1 MISEKFRRQ
10 LRQETELWWQ
20 EGLIDASL
28 HEKLAQKYQ
37 FADLEGA
44 AKNRFVAI
52 LLGLGSIL
60 IGLGAITYVAA
71 NWQGWPRGAR
81 AMLLLSVFI
90 AINAA
95 GFYLLRRSPRRQ
107 GRHLGQGLLLLGGL
121 MFGAN
126 LGLLSQMFHQS
137 GNLYELYLVWSL
149 GVLAMAY
156 CLRLVS
162 LGVLAS
168 ILMAIAYSQG
178 VSTLFYGSVSS
189 WRILIEQMPLVGT
202 IAFLP
207 LAYQCRSR
215 VLFTLSAIGISSS
228 LGTNLLLLTSET
240 NAAGFLALATG
251 LPPALL
257 WGWAAAPDA
266 LPALPGRDQ
275 TETFRPIGK
284 ALAILNLSVMAYFL
298 AFHWFWERTWLNQDT
313 SASTISFQW
322 MTSPWVSIGVLWLV
336 AVIGWMQIG
345 RRGWRLQSDRAL
357 NSATIAA
364 CIGLSSAIAT
374 LHQFTALPIWAP
386 IVFNIVLFALA
397 LGLIRDGLAFGQRW
411 RFWSGM
417 VLLVLGVLSR
427 TLEYDTDLLLK
438 AAVFTACGTS
448 IILAG
453 LWFERHL
460 QGEHPKQAKRESP

>member
-1 MISEKFRRQ
+1 MVSEKFRRQ

-20 EGLIDASL
+20 EGLIDVSF
-28 HEKLAQKYQ
+28 HEKLAQRYQ
-37 FADLEGA
+37 FSELEGA

-52 LLGLGSIL
+52 LMGLGGIL

-81 AMLLLSVFI
+81 VMLLLSVFI

-95 GFYLLRRSPRRQ
+95 GFYLLRRSPRRR
-107 GRHLGQGLLLLGGL
+107 GRHLGQALLLLGGF

-149 GVLAMAY
+149 GVLVMAY

-162 LGVLAS
+162 LGVLAI
-168 ILMAIAYSQG
+168 ILMAIAYGQG
-178 VSTLFYGSVSS
+178 ISILFNGSVSS

-228 LGTNLLLLTSET
+228 LGTNLSLLTGET

-257 WGWAAAPDA
+257 WGWADAPNT
-266 LPALPGRDQ
+266 LPTFPWRNQ
-275 TETFRPIGK
+275 TDTFRPIGK
-284 ALAILNLSVMAYFL
+284 ALAILNLCLMAYFL
-298 AFHWFWERTWLNQDT
+298 AFHWLWERTWLSQDT
-313 SASTISFQW
+313 SASTMSFQW
-322 MTSPWVSIGVLWLV
+322 MTSPWVSIGVLLLI
-336 AVIGWMQIG
+336 AVVGWVQIG
-345 RRGWRLQSDRAL
+345 RRGWCAQSDRAL
-357 NSATIAA
+357 NSVTIAG
-364 CIGLSSAIAT
+364 CIGVSVAIAT
-374 LHQFTALPIWAP
+374 LHQFTTLPIWAP
-386 IVFNIVLFALA
+386 IGFNVVLFGLA
-397 LGLIRDGLAFGQRW
+397 LGLTRDGLAFGQRW

-417 VLLVLGVLSR
+417 VLLVLSIVSR
-427 TLEYDTDLLLK
+427 TLEYNTDLLLK
-438 AAVFTACGTS
+438 AAVFTLCGIS

-460 QGEHPKQAKRESP
+460 QGAYRKQVKKESQ